1 MRIAA
6 LLLVIGCSKPGQT
19 CKPHANLQVLRVDE
33 EADLMAQIFKHVGAD
48 AAGKPTDPAAAAA
61 NIKADIDQWKDQQ
74 GRSHIDYFV
83 SAPDRAA
90 LETYL
95 AALDLKPAADHAFA
109 YQNANGRWR
118 TYYVK
123 TENGLDPAHIASA
136 HLLTKTE
143 AHGTESR
150 GVVLALDDQGKAAF
164 ATTTQNATGHKL
176 AIVVDGDVLNAP
188 IMAGAING
196 GALWVTTR
204 TEAEAEALLH
214 KLGC

>member
-6 LLLVIGCSKPGQT
+6 LLLIIGCSKPGQT

-61 NIKADIDQWKDQQ
+61 NIKADIDQWKDEQ
-74 GRSHIDYFV
+74 GHSHIDYFL
-83 SAPDRAA
+83 SAPDRAT

-95 AALDLKPAADHAFA
+95 GGLELKPAADHAFA
-109 YQNANGRWR
+109 YQHSGGRWR

-123 TENGLDPAHIASA
+123 SANQVDPTHIASA
-136 HLLTKTE
+136 HLLSKAD
-143 AHGTESR
+143 AH
-150 GVVLALDDQGKAAF
+150 GVVLTLDDQGKAAF
-164 ATTTQNATGHKL
+164 ATTTQAELGHKL
-176 AIVVDGDVLNAP
+176 ATVVDGEVLNAP
-188 IMAGAING
+188 IIAGAING
-196 GALWVTTR
+196 GSFWITTP
-204 TEAEAEALLH
+204 TEAEAAALLH